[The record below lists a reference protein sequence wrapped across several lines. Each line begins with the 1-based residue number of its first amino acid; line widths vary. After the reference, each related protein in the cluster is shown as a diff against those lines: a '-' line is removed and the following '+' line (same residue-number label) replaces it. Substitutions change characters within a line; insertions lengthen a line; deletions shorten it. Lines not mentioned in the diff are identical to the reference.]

1 MRHGWAGVAVA
12 AERAAVPRQ
21 RAVPAGLALRRTRYA
36 AGRTLTYAALL
47 AWAFVCLFPIYWTFT
62 TSIKDQVAVLQ
73 GPTYVPYVDFEPNS
87 IGWDS
92 ILEDEDQR
100 AIVFRDA
107 RNSLVIGLGSAAVA
121 VVLGSMAGYGLTRF
135 SYRFGFW
142 RNRDI
147 SFWFLSQ
154 LILPPAAVVM
164 PILILYRELH
174 LLDTQLGLIV
184 LYTVISL
191 PIVIWIM
198 RDQFNSIPVELEQAA
213 LVDGATIFGA
223 FWRIVLP
230 IAAPGMVAAFI
241 LAVIFAWNEYFFAA
255 VLSATRAVTL
265 PLLIAIQVSSQ
276 GVKWWAMAA
285 VATAAILPLMVV
297 GILLERYIVKGL
309 TAGAVK

>member
-1 MRHGWAGVAVA
+1 MTVA
-12 AERAAVPRQ
+12 AGSGSRPRIDTASGRRPRGVGHVVGRA
-21 RAVPAGLALRRTRYA
+21 
-36 AGRTLTYAALL
+36 LTYGILVL
-47 AWAFVCLFPIYWTFT
+47 WAFVCLFPIYWTFT
-62 TSIKDQVAVLQ
+62 TSLKDQVGVLQ
-73 GPTYVPYVDFEPNS
+73 GPTYVPGLDFTPS
-87 IGWDS
+87 RIGWDS
-92 ILEDEDQR
+92 ILGGEDER
-100 AIVFRDA
+100 ATLIRNA
-107 RNSLVIGLGSAAVA
+107 RNSLVIAVA
-121 VVLGSMAGYGLTRF
+121 SASVAVALGAMAGYGLARF
-135 SYRFGFW
+135 EYRFGPW

-164 PILILYRELH
+164 PILILYGNLN

-184 LYTVISL
+184 LYTVVSL

-213 LVDGATIFGA
+213 LVDGSTLFGA
-223 FWRIVLP
+223 FFRIVLP

-241 LAVIFAWNEYFFAA
+241 LALIFAWNEYFFAA

-265 PLLIAIQVSSQ
+265 PLLVATQVSSQ
-276 GVKWWAMAA
+276 GIRWWAMAA
-285 VATAAILPLMVV
+285 VASASILPLTLI